1 MRGKWLALRAFDRLV
16 RGRGGYLRTT
26 GWWRS
31 VWSQTGVDSQGRPLP
46 WLTYAAID
54 FLADRIR
61 PDMDVFEYGAGSST
75 LWLAPRVRSLIS
87 CEHDEAWFAKV
98 NADIPDN
105 CTLVH
110 RRLDKGYAQE
120 VAQHDRPFHL
130 VIIDGRNRVEC
141 AKAALRCLTPDGVI
155 LWDNTDRDQYR
166 EGMDDLAKADFR
178 RLDFTGLGP
187 LLFFGSVTSIFYR
200 PGNCLGV

>member
-1 MRGKWLALRAFDRLV
+1 MRA
-16 RGRGGYLRTT
+16 T

-31 VWSQTGVDSQGRPLP
+31 VWSQSSVDAQGRPLP

-54 FLADRIR
+54 FLAGRIR

-75 LWLAPRVRSLIS
+75 LWLASRVRSLIS

-141 AKAALRCLTPDGVI
+141 ARAALRCLTPDGVI
-155 LWDNTDRDQYR
+155 LWDNAERDQYR
-166 EGMDDLAKADFR
+166 EGIDDLAKADFR

-187 LLFFGSVTSIFYR
+187 LLFFSSVTSIFYR